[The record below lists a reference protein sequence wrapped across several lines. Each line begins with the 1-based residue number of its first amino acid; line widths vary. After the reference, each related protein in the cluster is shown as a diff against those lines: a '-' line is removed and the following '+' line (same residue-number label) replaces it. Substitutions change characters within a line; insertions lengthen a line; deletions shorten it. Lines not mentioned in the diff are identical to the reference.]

1 MKGSRLY
8 LLFLFA
14 FLVIVFIIEY
24 KAPHQFVWE
33 PTYDKY
39 DKEPFGSY
47 VFDDVLSSSIDNYTV
62 VNKTFYQLYQEDSTL
77 SSQAFLLTE
86 LSLDFYDTDIDYLY
100 KIIHLGN
107 QVMLCSDYFSYQL
120 RDTLHFA
127 LSYDRY
133 FSFIEKNM
141 AKDAVRDRIIFGTD
155 TLHPECVYE
164 MFPKVHPYSIKA
176 GKTKEIGESEETG
189 EISEAEENREA
200 EEIREIRE
208 IREAEETVEQ
218 GEIRE
223 VEETVEQGEIREAEE
238 TVEQGE
244 IREIEETVEQ
254 GEIRETGDTA
264 ENFSFNCDS
273 VEILVWDDE
282 NKPLVIRA
290 FIGKG
295 ELFIVTTPL
304 MFTNFGILD
313 GANASYVFRL
323 LSFMK
328 DRPLIRIEAYGK
340 HGDKPHTP
348 LRYIL
353 SEAPL
358 RWATYSI
365 LFLLI
370 LFIFFT
376 AKRRQRIIPVINV
389 PPNRTLGFMQL
400 ISNLYYQKHNNLEI
414 LKMKYMYF
422 CAEVKIQIGVDLYE
436 SVPDETY
443 YERLIEKTGMDKD
456 FINLLLK
463 NIRLA
468 INRSEV
474 NDLQLQQYIDGM
486 NELLHALM

>member
-208 IREAEETVEQ
+208 IREA
-218 GEIRE
+218 
-223 VEETVEQGEIREAEE
+223 
-238 TVEQGE
+238 
-244 IREIEETVEQ
+244 EETVEQ